1 MSFSFYP
8 KISRIAANSQF
19 YQVQICIFYTFCSIL
34 FRVFWVLVSF
44 SSYHFNQLNN
54 QAIECKFNC
63 TPKTKISHSSCTH
76 SVFVSYT
83 KLTEIFLLVS
93 CRSKCWIFQKPRNT
107 LHPSTYFFFGHN
119 RFLCSTLCINST
131 VLYIKCCGTRRMEY
145 AIGFTWVPLC
155 ISFGACVIF
164 YAVVFIAWLNFGNY
178 FATAFLGIHC
188 EKKV

>member
-8 KISRIAANSQF
+8 KISRIAANFQF
-19 YQVQICIFYTFCSIL
+19 YQVQICIFFIL
-34 FRVFWVLVSF
+34 FVQFWVLVSF

-63 TPKTKISHSSCTH
+63 TPKQKISHSSCTH